1 MCRVEKQGLPSFP
14 LPITGRETLQLTSF
28 MPEPAISLHLF
39 HRFFT
44 TFKSNFPLYCMSMS
58 ADELWYWRN
67 SDGTCEADS
76 ASLRSNFLAVAL
88 RSVIIRLNHQD
99 TLYIVF
105 TVTPNGMFPRW
116 VDVLEDDPMC
126 VLEQESETGSEAG
139 R

>member
-1 MCRVEKQGLPSFP
+1 MYRIITMNLVCDTHQLCMCRVEKQGLPSFP

-76 ASLRSNFLAVAL
+76 ASLVEE
-88 RSVIIRLNHQD
+88 
-99 TLYIVF
+99 IV
-105 TVTPNGMFPRW
+105 
-116 VDVLEDDPMC
+116 
-126 VLEQESETGSEAG
+126 
-139 R
+139 